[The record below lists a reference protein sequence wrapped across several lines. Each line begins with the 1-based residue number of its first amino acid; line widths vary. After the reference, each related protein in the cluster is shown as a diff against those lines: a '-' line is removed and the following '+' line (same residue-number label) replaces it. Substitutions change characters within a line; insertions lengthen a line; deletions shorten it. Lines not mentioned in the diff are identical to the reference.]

1 MKNWKLAA
9 ASAVLPW
16 VLAACGGGDDDSDPP
31 PAAAAEQHIASVE
44 FIGRYESGSY
54 GVSAAEIPAYDPATR
69 RAFVVHALSGKIE
82 ELDLSKPARPPHL
95 GTLDA
100 DAVLDGAGINRV
112 AARDGRGSV
121 RLVGGR
127 GWKGWVEMVVY
138 GGSPH
143 T

>member
-69 RAFVVHALSGKIE
+69 RAFVVNALSGKIDV
-82 ELDLSKPARPPHL
+82 LDLSTPASPAHMA
-95 GTLDA
+95 TLDA
-100 DAVLDGAGINRV
+100 EAVLAGAEINSV
-112 AARDGRGSV
+112 AV
-121 RLVGGR
+121 RNRSEERTLG
-127 GWKGWVEMVVY
+127 
-138 GGSPH
+138 
-143 T
+143 TA